1 MNKKKKIYIY
11 MILSIALI
19 LGAITTSLFFEET
32 CIELIICIGLTFIGM
47 FSILKLDDSLEDL
60 EKLTQEKMD
69 KELDDIQ
76 NKDIEWDNEF
86 EEPDYEWM
94 AEIERGR

>member
-1 MNKKKKIYIY
+1 MKWKKK
-11 MILSIALI
+11 
-19 LGAITTSLFFEET
+19 TP
-32 CIELIICIGLTFIGM
+32 
-47 FSILKLDDSLEDL
+47 EDL

-76 NKDIEWDNEF
+76 NKDTEWDNEF